1 MQGSQTW
8 RDMFPGD
15 ASREA
20 YQLAMRPLTP
30 LSWDVIEESDGD
42 LLRLL
47 IGRVPAELGGMVIF
61 GLAVLF
67 SGHPKAEQASVSML
81 ATIVNEVE
89 PGRARTLLIALSDGW
104 RTASSSQIDQRSH
117 IVRAELATALRR
129 LRAVAMPDA
138 ERNSLDFLQSVLDG
152 IPAG

>member
-1 MQGSQTW
+1 MEGRQTW
-8 RDMFPGD
+8 RDVFPGD

-20 YQLAMRPLTP
+20 YQSAMRPLTP

-47 IGRVPAELGGMVIF
+47 IGKVPADLGATVIF

-67 SGHPKAEQASVSML
+67 SEHPKADQASVSLL
-81 ATIVNEVE
+81 ATILNEVE
-89 PGRARTLLIALSDGW
+89 PGRARTLLVALSDGW
-104 RTASSSQIDQRSH
+104 RTASGSPIDRRPS
-117 IVRAELATALRR
+117 IVCAGLATALRR
-129 LRAVAMPDA
+129 LRAVPVPDA
-138 ERNSLDFLQSVLDG
+138 ERNALDFLQSVLDG